1 MNEKD
6 YEFLYE
12 PKTEF
17 VKRISPNVLYSIGLV
32 DRIKNMLNEANK
44 NDLGSVNDN
53 GYFKRKRLIKLL
65 NSMYQDV
72 DRDIQKVSTRIKIIF
87 SIFADQKEC
96 ELDDKFIK
104 KVYNAENFISLK
116 TKMQLKDIFDVYL
129 NNTDKAFKQVEF
141 NDFTK
146 YFIDNYERCLLDAV
160 GRLKVYEETLK
171 TKDLSNVQFDKY
183 DEEDVLSDEFAD
195 M

>member
-6 YEFLYE
+6 YDFLYE

-72 DRDIQKVSTRIKIIF
+72 DRDIQKISTRIKIIF
-87 SIFADQKEC
+87 NIFADQKEC

-104 KVYNAENFISLK
+104 KVYNAENLISLK

-146 YFIDNYERCLLDAV
+146 YFIYNYERCLLDAV

-183 DEEDVLSDEFAD
+183 DEEDVLSDEFVD